1 MITYSATTVTVRA
14 VRITKWYQILMFRMI
29 NRVLTEDLYG
39 QEDKNDDSQQTF
51 DMCHVDS
58 MMMVGFCLV
67 FELAQKE
74 FLRLMKCC

>member
-1 MITYSATTVTVRA
+1 
-14 VRITKWYQILMFRMI
+14 MI
-29 NRVLTEDLYG
+29 NGKYVIKSLLPT
-39 QEDKNDDSQQTF
+39 QEDKNDNSQQTF

-74 FLRLMKCC
+74 FLK

>member
-1 MITYSATTVTVRA
+1 
-14 VRITKWYQILMFRMI
+14 MI
-29 NRVLTEDLYG
+29 NDKYVIKSLLPTREN
-39 QEDKNDDSQQTF
+39 KNDDSQQTF

-74 FLRLMKCC
+74 FLK

>member
-1 MITYSATTVTVRA
+1 
-14 VRITKWYQILMFRMI
+14 MI
-29 NRVLTEDLYG
+29 NGRYVIKSLLPT

-74 FLRLMKCC
+74 FLKWTDEWK

>member
-1 MITYSATTVTVRA
+1 
-14 VRITKWYQILMFRMI
+14 MI
-29 NRVLTEDLYG
+29 NGKYVIKSLLPT
-39 QEDKNDDSQQTF
+39 QEDKNDNSQQKF

-74 FLRLMKCC
+74 FLKWTDEWR